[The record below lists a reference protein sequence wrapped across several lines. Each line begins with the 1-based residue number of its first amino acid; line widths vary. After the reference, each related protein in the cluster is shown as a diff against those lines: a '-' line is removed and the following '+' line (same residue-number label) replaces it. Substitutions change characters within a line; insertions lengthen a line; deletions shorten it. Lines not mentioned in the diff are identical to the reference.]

1 MVSNYFVKCNICG
14 SVCDLKYQFGF
25 SKSHPIR
32 YKCKCGISIRG
43 KYREGTGIEFENAT
57 ILKEQ
62 VVPNYVV
69 VSSGDFLT
77 DLPFQVEKIEETF
90 GLSPFIKA
98 TQMMDY
104 EAYRN
109 TFTSII
115 DYRDN
120 KSSIVRAI
128 NELYAANNK
137 DALNATIRAKY
148 DPEGQ
153 LFPLNNDAD
162 ILRAVTMINQFQF
175 LGLKNGNNTRIV
187 TDQFISTCKN
197 HSSEICKLIDFL
209 SEFTYLRE
217 YKKQIYN
224 VCDRIY
230 EKIDLLLPIVSIDF
244 YKNKQNCFSGK
255 FAITTTS
262 FEDIKQIYVDLY
274 ELICNLLIIPIG
286 LDNIT
291 ERNNYNEVQ
300 KVEGL
305 NISELNEI
313 PKRMKN
319 KGNIIKLIDKEAP
332 FGSLIGTCLNSYIRN
347 SIGHFSYES
356 EEIADSYGQSVR
368 FYDTKDRTKVVDM
381 PLVEICYDIWQMYK
395 CLGIFNE
402 LIHHIELQVLAKKG
416 ILPSFIA
423 DEKLRRKMLGVG
435 KKKLYPNEP
444 CPCGSG
450 LKYKRCCGSR
460 KNGSSFY

>member
-25 SKSHPIR
+25 SKNHPIR

-43 KYREGTGIEFENAT
+43 EYREEMGIEFENAT

-62 VVPNYVV
+62 VSPSYVV
-69 VSSGDFLT
+69 ISSGDFLT
-77 DLPFQVEKIEETF
+77 DLPFRVENIEETF
-90 GLSPFIKA
+90 GFSPFIKA

-109 TFTSII
+109 TFTRII

-137 DALNATIRAKY
+137 AVLNMTIREKY
-148 DPEGQ
+148 DPDGQ

-175 LGLKNGNNTRIV
+175 LGLKNGNSTRLV
-187 TDQFISTCKN
+187 TNQFVSICKSY
-197 HSSEICKLIDFL
+197 SSEISKLIDFL
-209 SEFTYLRE
+209 SELTYLLE
-217 YKKQIYN
+217 CKKQIYN

-230 EKIDLLLPIVSIDF
+230 EKIDLLLPVIGIDF
-244 YKNKQNCFSGK
+244 YKDKRNCFTDK

-262 FEDIKQIYVDLY
+262 FEDVKQLYVDLY
-274 ELICNLLIIPIG
+274 ELICNLLIISIG
-286 LDNIT
+286 LDNII
-291 ERNNYNEVQ
+291 ERRNYNEVQ

-305 NISELNEI
+305 NISELKEI
-313 PKRMKN
+313 PKKMRN

-332 FGSLIGTCLNSYIRN
+332 FGSLICTCLNSDIRN

-356 EEIADSYGQSVR
+356 EEIADSYGQRIR
-368 FYDTKDRTKVVDM
+368 FFDSKDRSRSVDM
-381 PLVEICYDIWQMYK
+381 SLVEICYDIWQMYK

-402 LIHHIELQVLAKKG
+402 LIHHMELQSLAKKG
-416 ILPSFIA
+416 VLPSFIT
-423 DEKLRRKMLGVG
+423 DEKLRKKMLGVG
-435 KKKLYPNEP
+435 SRKIYPNDP

-450 LKYKRCCGSR
+450 LKYKKCCR
-460 KNGSSFY
+460 NGKDRNGI